1 MTYEKFNEDDDSPE
15 QFTIVWG
22 DNPTQIEVRTPAL
35 EERSYKEWLGRFF
48 SRVYEGLPVE
58 GNLKLPEDSNEYV
71 TLGGHKSITPN
82 DDDFDAISSAQFTS
96 GGANMMALFRGV
108 MKKESSV
115 WRLRTNSATLALRFP
130 AGTSPVSGFEVFT
143 ERILTLDPEGY
154 TFNVGVFERNHY
166 GDLADNSFG
175 YFMDGHELPRSSND
189 PLANQLFEQPA
200 RSTFSAWSEVAPM
213 AEFCLDQCL

>member
-108 MKKESSV
+108 MKKSQ
-115 WRLRTNSATLALRFP
+115 
-130 AGTSPVSGFEVFT
+130 VSGDCE
-143 ERILTLDPEGY
+143 LTQPHLRYD
-154 TFNVGVFERNHY
+154 F
-166 GDLADNSFG
+166 LL
-175 YFMDGHELPRSSND
+175 ELLQFQVSKCSPK
-189 PLANQLFEQPA
+189 
-200 RSTFSAWSEVAPM
+200 
-213 AEFCLDQCL
+213 EF